1 MKKFIG
7 LFILMIAFV
16 AFTGCTQQAVPE
28 PVTTTPPTTV
38 PPTVPTAVV
47 TLKPTPVPTTVVTT
61 LPPTVKRTES
71 PSAKVVTTIHM
82 RNNSFVPQVLTALPG
97 TGITWINDDGI
108 VHSLKMSG
116 TDAGFNSGDI
126 MPGVQWSYTFGARE
140 GTFAISCAYHPD
152 MKGTVII
159 KKADSSMIRT
169 PSIQATLTT

>member
-38 PPTVPTAVV
+38 PTTVLTAEL
-47 TLKPTPVPTTVVTT
+47 TLVPTPVPTTVVTT

-82 RNNSFVPQVLTALPG
+82 KNNSFVPQVLTALPG
-97 TGITWINDDGI
+97 TGITWINDDGV
-108 VHSLKMSG
+108 VHSIKMSG
-116 TDAGFNSGDI
+116 PNNAGFNSGDI
-126 MPGVQWSYTFGARE
+126 MPGASWSYTFGSRE
-140 GTFAISCAYHPD
+140 GTFAISCVYHPD

-159 KKADSSMIRT
+159 K
-169 PSIQATLTT
+169 L

>member
-7 LFILMIAFV
+7 LIILMIAFI
-16 AFTGCTQQAVPE
+16 AFTGCTQQVVPE

-38 PPTVPTAVV
+38 PTAVL
-47 TLKPTPVPTTVVTT
+47 TPKPTPVPTSVVTP

-71 PSAKVVTTIHM
+71 PTTKVVTTIYM
-82 RNNSFVPQVLTALPG
+82 RNNSFVPSELTALPG

-116 TDAGFNSGDI
+116 SNNAGFNSGDI
-126 MPGVQWSYTFGARE
+126 MPGASWSNTFGAGD
-140 GTFAISCAYHPD
+140 GTFSISCIYHPD

-159 KKADSSMIRT
+159 KI
-169 PSIQATLTT
+169 